1 MTAMRPERDAL
12 ARLFESSV
20 EKAMDDAQA
29 RLADEQGPGVDWLVV
44 LSAWALLLE
53 GAQPTADKITELARE
68 LSPSSNALHSLATK
82 VFLVGPDGSSMMESA
97 VRVFGT
103 VEGALDWLFAANTA
117 LGGNTPASLLSQPE
131 GTTRVSDLLGRI
143 EHGVFS

>member
-1 MTAMRPERDAL
+1 MKPERDAL
-12 ARLFESSV
+12 AKLFESSV

-53 GAQPTADKITELARE
+53 GAQPTAEKIADLARE
-68 LSPSSNALHSLATK
+68 LSPSKDSHPSLSSR
-82 VFLVGPDGSSMMESA
+82 VLQVGPEGSSMIETA
-97 VRVFGT
+97 VRVFGNI
-103 VEGALDWLFAANTA
+103 ERALDWLFAANTA
-117 LGGNTPASLLSQPE
+117 LGGRAPASLLSQPD
-131 GTTRVSDLLGRI
+131 GATIVADALGRI